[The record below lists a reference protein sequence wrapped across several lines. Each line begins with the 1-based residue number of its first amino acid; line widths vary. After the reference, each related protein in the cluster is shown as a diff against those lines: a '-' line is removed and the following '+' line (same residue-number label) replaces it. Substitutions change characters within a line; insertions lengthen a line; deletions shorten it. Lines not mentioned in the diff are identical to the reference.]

1 MISKAEKPRSASRLL
16 LCTAV
21 CEPVRRVAAL
31 DVPASLLGSEDWPE
45 LRREDE
51 ALALALDERK
61 AAGLAGAEGGIM
73 VLVDDVGMLM
83 AAKE

>member
-1 MISKAEKPRSASRLL
+1 MAAS
-16 LCTAV
+16 
-21 CEPVRRVAAL
+21 
-31 DVPASLLGSEDWPE
+31 DVPASLLGSEDSPE
-45 LRREDE
+45 WRREDD
-51 ALALALDERK
+51 AHALALDELE